1 MVVFSQCL
9 DCKHYFFD
17 IKEKHCCKA
26 FPDGIDDK
34 IFWNKISHKE
44 NIKNDNGIKFTPL
57 WEK

>member
-1 MVVFSQCL
+1 MVVFFFFFY
-9 DCKHYFFD
+9 CKHYFFD
-17 IKEKHCCKA
+17 IKVMYCCKA

-34 IFWNKISHKE
+34 IFWNKISHEE